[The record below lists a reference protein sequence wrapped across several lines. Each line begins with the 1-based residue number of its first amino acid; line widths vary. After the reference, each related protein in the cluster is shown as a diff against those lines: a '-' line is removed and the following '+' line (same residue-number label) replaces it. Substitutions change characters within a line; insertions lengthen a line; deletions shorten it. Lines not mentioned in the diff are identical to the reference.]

1 MAMRIRAAAISTA
14 ARIGSRLTP
23 AMETAVI
30 ASPMMAMR
38 PSGRPVVTGASV
50 ARVGVGWRAT
60 SQRKLVDM
68 ASMGRKA
75 KRQEAMSVSNPASQG
90 PIKVAS
96 AQTTAKMPKAGVTST
111 GSRESLTRM

>member
-1 MAMRIRAAAISTA
+1 MPMRIKAAAISTA

-23 AMETAVI
+23 AIDTAMI
-30 ASPMMAMR
+30 ARPMMAMR
-38 PSGRPVVTGASV
+38 PSGKPARATASV
-50 ARVGVGWRAT
+50 ARLGVGWRAT

-75 KRQEAMSVSNPASQG
+75 KRQEAISVSSPASQG

-96 AQTTAKMPKAGVTST
+96 AQTTARMPKAGVTST

>member
-1 MAMRIRAAAISTA
+1 M
-14 ARIGSRLTP
+14 G
-23 AMETAVI
+23 
-30 ASPMMAMR
+30 
-38 PSGRPVVTGASV
+38 
-50 ARVGVGWRAT
+50 GVGGGGRAT

-96 AQTTAKMPKAGVTST
+96 AQTTANMPKAGVTST